1 MASLA
6 KISDVDRKELL
17 STMHTQTAKVAKE
30 GYDKL
35 NRLHNAGVLLC
46 IEIGCQIDRLTD
58 NEGIENGASHEVT
71 KLAGYWGMD
80 NTNRL
85 YEWRN
90 TAVAFCKETDAETG
104 KVVYDKSFIAKQMST
119 PMDNG
124 RTLTFEH
131 FKFLGRLS
139 SSKKRETLLKQV
151 RKNGWSAN
159 ALSGEIQGSGTSLS
173 TSRSGGRK
181 PVIPGTVFQYVR
193 KTFVEAQKL
202 DNFLIAGEPEV
213 LDKFEKVSTDKA
225 DDVFVEKIDNTI
237 TVLEHLQKTTQRNID
252 ILLDGRERVVNVIE
266 NTVKR
271 IESDGEEDSEKGE
284 EEYVTGTQMAAK
296 IREVANP
303 KKKKKKAAKS
313 KASKK
318 VSQGYH

>member
-6 KISDVDRKELL
+6 KISELDRTELL
-17 STMHTQTAKVAKE
+17 NSMHTQTVKVAKE
-30 GYDKL
+30 GYNKL
-35 NRLHNAGVLLC
+35 NRLHEAGILLC

-58 NEGIENGASHEVT
+58 NEGIEEGASHEVT
-71 KLAGYWGMD
+71 KLAAYWGMD

-104 KVVYDKSFIAKQMST
+104 KIVYDKSFIAEQMGT
-119 PMDNG
+119 PMANG

-131 FKFLGRLS
+131 FKFLGRIS
-139 SSKKRETLLKQV
+139 SVKKRKTLLGQV
-151 RKNGWSAN
+151 RKNGWSAR
-159 ALSGEIQGSGTSLS
+159 ALSAEIQGSGTSL
-173 TSRSGGRK
+173 TTTRSGGRK

-202 DNFLIAGEPEV
+202 DNFLVAGEPEV

-237 TVLEHLQKTTQRNID
+237 TVLEHLQETTQRNID
-252 ILLDGRERVVNVIE
+252 ILLDGRERVVSVIE
-266 NTVKR
+266 NTIEHVK
-271 IESDGEEDSEKGE
+271 SDGDKTEDEDD
-284 EEYVTGTQMAAK
+284 YVTGTQMAAK
-296 IREVANP
+296 SREIANP
-303 KKKKKKAAKS
+303 KKKKKKAAKKQS
-313 KASKK
+313 RSRKVKK
-318 VSQGYH
+318 